1 VATGHPDLAVH
12 QNSAVHSNHI
22 IPFPDHSSP
31 PEIFYVPSELYS
43 ERSVVPTAVQSTVN
57 FARLENKAASLTET
71 HYFFHPI
78 RSGLFLGH
86 REVKNGTLWKS
97 VQIAPKSTENENR
110 LMPKEPTD
118 PAKSKGDGFQN
129 LVPRRK
135 RIPRG
140 VWVIVGLAAFFMIAA
155 FGMTAYIVYHAV
167 VEGRRQAHEQSSR
180 TETRSMGS
188 PSPSSSV
195 ALVQGAPT
203 VGAESPQGTAASNKT
218 SPTATSSAALAT
230 NDEDATRK
238 AVLTRIDLM
247 RSLSNKDKDELYA
260 QVERARGFKKVGLV
274 QFQTGRSAPGQS
286 QVEDLIARIQDP
298 DTQKLLSDPTVAL
311 IFVGYADTQ
320 GNEATNLEISRSRAE
335 TVQRLVSTRLKLA
348 NLMHSVGMGG
358 QELFDKANREKNRV
372 VEVWAVQP

>member
-1 VATGHPDLAVH
+1 
-12 QNSAVHSNHI
+12 
-22 IPFPDHSSP
+22 
-31 PEIFYVPSELYS
+31 
-43 ERSVVPTAVQSTVN
+43 
-57 FARLENKAASLTET
+57 
-71 HYFFHPI
+71 
-78 RSGLFLGH
+78 
-86 REVKNGTLWKS
+86 
-97 VQIAPKSTENENR
+97 
-110 LMPKEPTD
+110 MPKEPAD
-118 PAKSKGDGFQN
+118 PGKSTGDGFHN

-155 FGMTAYIVYHAV
+155 FGMTAYIVYHALA
-167 VEGRRQAHEQSSR
+167 EGRRPAHELSSR

-188 PSPSSSV
+188 PSPTSTASTSPSI
-195 ALVQGAPT
+195 ASVQGAPT
-203 VGAESPQGTAASNKT
+203 VGAESPQGTAAANQT
-218 SPTATSSAALAT
+218 SPTTTASAALTT

-247 RSLSNKDKDELYA
+247 HNLSNKDKDELYA

-286 QVEDLIARIQDP
+286 QIEDLIAGIQDP

-335 TVQRLVSTRLKLA
+335 TVQRLVSARLKLT

-358 QELFDKANREKNRV
+358 QELFDKTKREKNRV